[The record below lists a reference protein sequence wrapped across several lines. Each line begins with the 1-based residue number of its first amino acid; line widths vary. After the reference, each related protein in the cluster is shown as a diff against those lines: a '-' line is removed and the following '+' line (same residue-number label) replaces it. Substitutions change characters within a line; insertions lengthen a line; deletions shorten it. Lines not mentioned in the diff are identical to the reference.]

1 MRIKNLYPA
10 LLSLALLLAMS
21 VSAGAGPREEG
32 SGGNGQITISGE
44 QIRGKGMDGKLSSE
58 PVFLPGTGKIV
69 GVNSTNGVGFWL
81 ECKGN
86 CGKVRKFSE
95 FDNGN
100 YQNWRIP
107 PGKWAVYPNMR
118 QGLDKTNV
126 TITIR
131 Y

>member
-1 MRIKNLYPA
+1 MSIKNLYPA
-10 LLSLALLLAMS
+10 LLSLALLLALS
-21 VSAGAGPREEG
+21 VSAGAAPREEG
-32 SGGNGQITISGE
+32 GGSGQISISGE

-69 GVNSTNGVGFWL
+69 GVNSTSGVGFWL

-95 FDNGN
+95 WDNGN

-126 TITIR
+126 TITIS